1 MFNSVYTYTM
11 EEFRIL
17 TVIFV
22 TSQILYVYTYSDT
35 HTQICYSNLFILN
48 AHKQKFKTFN
58 YLSLTLSLSQ
68 SRYIDD
74 IGVCVCEC
82 VRVFVTNQD
91 IDLYNDTGMT
101 QVLQGEGD
109 FSGH

>member
-35 HTQICYSNLFILN
+35 HTQILYAI
-48 AHKQKFKTFN
+48 AI
-58 YLSLTLSLSQ
+58 YLS
-68 SRYIDD
+68 
-74 IGVCVCEC
+74 
-82 VRVFVTNQD
+82 
-91 IDLYNDTGMT
+91 
-101 QVLQGEGD
+101 
-109 FSGH
+109 